1 MSRLCAILLPSVPCD
16 QDFFAQIHIFTNPA
30 AQNKSRHGLNL
41 AHWLAYLMHEQK
53 KATEKVVV
61 LHISNQHFTHN
72 YITNKQ
78 KKIRYFGFQRGPPP

>member
-1 MSRLCAILLPSVPCD
+1 MCHLAAVSSLRPRLFSMGKK
-16 QDFFAQIHIFTNPA
+16 IHIFTNPA
-30 AQNKSRHGLNL
+30 AQNESGRGLNL
-41 AHWLAYLMHEQK
+41 AHWLAYLMVPHEQK

-61 LHISNQHFTHN
+61 LHIPISHN